1 MQETVAVFARN
12 SIKEM
17 CVVKVFH
24 YMYNKLVHQG
34 FLILLIKRRS
44 AFQTM
49 TEYTDIAEKKI
60 LMLYFLKILDMP
72 VGSMQ
77 FARVMQENRLMNYFY
92 MQQYLSELI
101 EEGLVTAEKKE
112 GISYYTITDKGMW
125 VLNMFEN
132 ILPAGLKKLL
142 RDSITEIRNNIR
154 TETMITAD
162 YVPEGDGYS
171 VICKIRENDFSL
183 LEVKITAGTK
193 EDARR
198 ICRNWTNFP
207 QEIYLEILDTM
218 IKNRNKRQDGDE
230 FTDDQK

>member
-1 MQETVAVFARN
+1 
-12 SIKEM
+12 
-17 CVVKVFH
+17 
-24 YMYNKLVHQG
+24 
-34 FLILLIKRRS
+34 
-44 AFQTM
+44 
-49 TEYTDIAEKKI
+49 
-60 LMLYFLKILDMP
+60 
-72 VGSMQ
+72 
-77 FARVMQENRLMNYFY
+77 
-92 MQQYLSELI
+92 
-101 EEGLVTAEKKE
+101 
-112 GISYYTITDKGMW
+112 
-125 VLNMFEN
+125 MFEN

>member
-1 MQETVAVFARN
+1 
-12 SIKEM
+12 
-17 CVVKVFH
+17 
-24 YMYNKLVHQG
+24 
-34 FLILLIKRRS
+34 
-44 AFQTM
+44 M
-49 TEYTDIAEKKI
+49 TEYSEIAEKKI
-60 LMLYFLKILDMP
+60 LILYFLKILDMP

-77 FARVMQENRLMNYFY
+77 FARIMQENRLMNYFY

-112 GISYYTITDKGMW
+112 GISYYAITDKGVW

-142 RDSITEIRNNIR
+142 RDSITEIKSKIR